1 MLAVVKESPGLTA
14 LTGKGEGTM
23 QAIRRTPLIVILSVL
38 LFVVA
43 ACAAPPP
50 PVAVDILSP
59 AAIAAKEAANVAI
72 VRSFYEEYAAG
83 HPEVILEIHPE
94 TIRMHYQGQADDVP
108 TQALYEDL
116 AAIKASNPDLHA
128 EIFSIIG
135 MGDYVFTELAWA
147 GTHTGEIFG
156 IAPTGN
162 PYFHPGIVVRR
173 LENGLVVESW
183 EVWDDLTLMNGLGF
197 TPSWDEIVD
206 GQ

>member
-1 MLAVVKESPGLTA
+1 
-14 LTGKGEGTM
+14 M
-23 QAIRRTPLIVILSVL
+23 QPVRRTPLVVILSVL
-38 LFVVA
+38 ALVIA

-72 VRSFYEEYAAG
+72 VRSFYDDYAAG
-83 HPEVILEIHPE
+83 RPEVILEIHPE
-94 TIRMHYQGQADDVP
+94 TIRMHYQGQAEDVP
-108 TQALYEDL
+108 AQALYEDL
-116 AAIKASNPDLHA
+116 AAVKAGNPDLHA

-135 MGDYVFTELAWA
+135 MGDYVFTELAWT

-156 IAPTGN
+156 MAATDN
-162 PYFHPGIVVRR
+162 PYLHPGIVVRR

-197 TPSWDEIVD
+197 TPSWDDIVNS
-206 GQ
+206 Q